1 VLISLYLYMYESP
14 LKTGYI
20 LININ
25 TMREIFSSTLIL
37 YARVNLLFLYLLQ
50 PVAIKYR
57 LNY

>member
-1 VLISLYLYMYESP
+1 MYESP